1 MSKHKAETN
10 DLPRSKSFWFG
21 VCAAWFAW
29 IASIV
34 LAGPKLG
41 FWSSLPGCGPQS
53 GCDLVTNGPLG
64 NISLGGFLWPV
75 SFVGIAW
82 FVSIAALWM
91 NTRGTSKSL
100 LWFVRLGVLGS
111 LGFVIAM
118 IVSGHFC
125 KWCALV
131 HFFNLVLWICAEL
144 RIRSTKNVC
153 GSGDAKSFVFLLVS
167 TSLFIG
173 VLYLFASSKKSAD
186 DKKAGEE
193 NVSEIIN
200 TAADSSTLA
209 LLESNH
215 RFGSPD
221 APIQVVMFT
230 DYQCPDCK
238 RLETQLA
245 RIYKQRSDLSKIGR
259 AHV

>member
-1 MSKHKAETN
+1 
-10 DLPRSKSFWFG
+10 
-21 VCAAWFAW
+21 
-29 IASIV
+29 
-34 LAGPKLG
+34 
-41 FWSSLPGCGPQS
+41 
-53 GCDLVTNGPLG
+53 
-64 NISLGGFLWPV
+64 
-75 SFVGIAW
+75 
-82 FVSIAALWM
+82 
-91 NTRGTSKSL
+91 
-100 LWFVRLGVLGS
+100 
-111 LGFVIAM
+111 M

-144 RIRSTKNVC
+144 RTRSTKNVC

-173 VLYLFASSKKSAD
+173 VLYLFTSSNKSAD
-186 DKKAGEE
+186 DKRAVEE

-200 TAADSSTLA
+200 SSADSSTLA
-209 LLESNH
+209 LLESKH

-238 RLETQLA
+238 R
-245 RIYKQRSDLSKIGR
+245 I
-259 AHV
+259 